1 MMMAMCVLFSS
12 VHHERYASSSSFTS
26 ILPSQ
31 HARPAPP
38 QVELIGM
45 AVVRRHAAC
54 RLVWSGAFPCPGLE
68 QTRQRTVAVLLSCC
82 CWLLIVM
89 MVSDDDEDLFW
100 PLVMMTMD
108 DGRCSIC
115 LNAAAG
121 NGMIRYADP
130 LIQDGDEDL
139 FWPLVMMTM
148 DDATHAAMLQ
158 QCCMM
163 HAGNGMIRYA
173 DPLIHDDDEDLFWL
187 LAVLAR
193 CRRGSRSTTTHY
205 DRQ

>member
-12 VHHERYASSSSFTS
+12 VHHKRYAASSSFTS

-108 DGRCSIC
+108 D
-115 LNAAAG
+115 
-121 NGMIRYADP
+121 
-130 LIQDGDEDL
+130 
-139 FWPLVMMTM
+139 
-148 DDATHAAMLQ
+148 ATHAAMLQ

-173 DPLIHDDDEDLFWL
+173 DPLIHDDDEDL
-187 LAVLAR
+187 VLAPG
-193 CRRGSRSTTTHY
+193 GSRSLSA
-205 DRQ
+205 RFP